1 MRFLLITLI
10 ALFLGACMQTPPLP
24 EDHIYNK
31 QGDNSPYAIKKP
43 SPKKKT
49 DEAQKKKK

>member
-1 MRFLLITLI
+1 MKLLTLLSLG
-10 ALFLGACMQTPPLP
+10 LFFSACMQTPPLP

-43 SPKKKT
+43 VDPKKDT
-49 DEAQKKKK
+49 KKKEKK